1 MTSRED
7 LIAKAVGRIPPQLR
21 REGFRFVPILRGDK
35 RPFEG
40 NWNKPGGYNYSFNDP
55 KLAGF
60 MLSGHNYGVC
70 TGMGDLIIFDSDA
83 ELRLQELGVSEA
95 LPETFSVRTGGGGL
109 HRYYLCKDTGEKII
123 MFDKELIGDDGKPLH
138 LGEVQTLGFQCVCP
152 GSVHPNGNLYR
163 VEVDLPIAEVKWA
176 TIYDILEEKV
186 DFSLAEDDKS
196 DKPLVIKVRNPSMDD
211 PFDRI
216 NVEDIWRPSG
226 KVRDRGGVLVGSH
239 PVHGSTGGQNFQI
252 NTRKN
257 SWYCFRCNGGGGA
270 ALAIAVKE
278 GIISC
283 SEAKKGVLRG
293 ELYLRVL
300 EMAKEKGYIKPSLTI
315 VERVR

>member
-1 MTSRED
+1 MSSSD

-21 REGFRFVPILRGDK
+21 REEFRFVPIIRGDK

-40 NWNKPGGYNYSFNDP
+40 NWNKPGGNNYSFNNP

-123 MFDKELIGDDGKPLH
+123 MFDKELVGDEGKPLH

-163 VEVDLPIAEVKWA
+163 VEVDAPIAEVAWS
-176 TIYDILEEKV
+176 TIYDILEERV
-186 DFSLAEDDKS
+186 DFGLAS
-196 DKPLVIKVRNPSMDD
+196 DFKKQEARVVRVKDPNYRD
-211 PFDRI
+211 PFE
-216 NVEDIWRPSG
+216 NVWVEDVMRPAG
-226 KVRDRGGVLVGSH
+226 KVRERDGILTGSH
-239 PVHGSTGGQNFQI
+239 PVHGSTGGQNFSV
-252 NTRKN
+252 NTKKN
-257 SWYCFRCNGGGGA
+257 TWYCFRCNSGGGP
-270 ALAIAVKE
+270 ALAVAVKE

-283 SEAKKGVLRG
+283 AEAKKGVLRG

-300 EMAKEKGYIKPSLTI
+300 EVAKEKGYIKPALRT
-315 VERVR
+315 VERIL